1 MYSITKDGNIVGD
14 GLSRGELNQWLI
26 ELDKV
31 LPEHQ
36 QELFRKDLG
45 VCKQV
50 SDADFEN
57 FVYDNNLELPIITTH
72 AGKDLVI
79 TQTEY

>member
-1 MYSITKDGNIVGD
+1 MYSIKKGGNIVGD

-50 SDADFEN
+50 SDSDFEN

>member
-1 MYSITKDGNIVGD
+1 MYSITKGGNIVGD

-45 VCKQV
+45 LDKQV
-50 SDADFEN
+50 SYDDFEN
-57 FVYDNNLELPIITTH
+57 YVYENELDLPITTTH

>member
-26 ELDKV
+26 DLDKV

-57 FVYDNNLELPIITTH
+57 FVYDSNLELPITTTH

>member
-1 MYSITKDGNIVGD
+1 MYSITKGGNIVGD

-45 VCKQV
+45 VYKQV

-57 FVYDNNLELPIITTH
+57 FVYDNNLELPITTTH

>member
-1 MYSITKDGNIVGD
+1 MYSITKGGNIVGD

-26 ELDKV
+26 DLDKV

-45 VCKQV
+45 VRKQV

-57 FVYDNNLELPIITTH
+57 FVYDNNLELPITTTH

-79 TQTEY
+79 TQIEY

>member
-1 MYSITKDGNIVGD
+1 MYSITKGGNIVGD

-45 VCKQV
+45 VYKQV

-57 FVYDNNLELPIITTH
+57 FVYDNNLELPITTTH

-79 TQTEY
+79 TQTEH

>member
-1 MYSITKDGNIVGD
+1 MYSITKGGNIVGD

-45 VCKQV
+45 VFKQV